1 MIKRFEKPWLFL
13 PTDIGHKFSPLFLK
27 AYGRI
32 SPMRTYTWK
41 PFTWKGL
48 DFTNPLGVAGG
59 FDKNAELIEDLWTLG
74 VGFVEVG
81 TVTPNHQIKNK
92 GKTIARD
99 IQTKSLWNQ
108 LGFPSHGCD
117 TVKKR
122 LSSLKHPHFT
132 PVFVNIGKNRDT
144 PMERACDDYVKLV
157 RTLGNNSDAFVI
169 NISSPNTPQLR
180 SLLSP
185 DKLQDFLSVIIEENK
200 DASVG
205 APTPILL
212 KLSPDMSEDE
222 LKKILDVSME
232 AGIDGWILTNTTI
245 AREGS
250 SKFPKIGGVSGLPL
264 QEKSKMLLKTTVAH
278 LGSDRQ
284 GRLIASVGGVMTSK
298 DVFERLEMGANL
310 VQVYSTLI
318 FEGPFFFKK
327 VFQDS
332 LDFYS
337 ITR

>member
-1 MIKRFEKPWLFL
+1 MKISYFNWALAW
-13 PTDIGHKFSPLFLK
+13 LK
-27 AYGRI
+27 A
-32 SPMRTYTWK
+32 
-41 PFTWKGL
+41 
-48 DFTNPLGVAGG
+48 VA
-59 FDKNAELIEDLWTLG
+59 
-74 VGFVEVG
+74 
-81 TVTPNHQIKNK
+81 
-92 GKTIARD
+92 
-99 IQTKSLWNQ
+99 
-108 LGFPSHGCD
+108 
-117 TVKKR
+117 
-122 LSSLKHPHFT
+122 
-132 PVFVNIGKNRDT
+132 
-144 PMERACDDYVKLV
+144 
-157 RTLGNNSDAFVI
+157 
-169 NISSPNTPQLR
+169 
-180 SLLSP
+180 
-185 DKLQDFLSVIIEENK
+185 
-200 DASVG
+200 
-205 APTPILL
+205 ILL

-264 QEKSKMLLKTTVAH
+264 QEKSKKLLKTTIEH
-278 LGSDRQ
+278 LGNDRQ
-284 GRLIASVGGVMTSK
+284 GRLIASVGGVMTPK